1 MLERFVRGIIEKEG
15 KKAVID
21 IPVDKVSV
29 NPYQPRRHFNQHKLE
44 QLAQSIKEQGVIQPI
59 IVRPLGTG
67 YELVTGERRLRASKL
82 IGNKNIPAIVRNL
95 SDQDMVE
102 IVFIENL
109 QREQLDAHEEAEAY
123 RQLLSADAEGGTT
136 DMVMRRVGKDMKSI
150 QKRVWMLHLPP
161 VVKKAV
167 VSQLITPEHAR
178 LLSQISNEQK
188 QCDLLERIYREKLS
202 VEDTRRVISGFAATD
217 RIKEPGQETSA
228 AAASSRYSR
237 NTIRRLDG
245 CLILVRELVA
255 AIRDAGVPLSVTET
269 LDGKT
274 FEINLSFPVKN
285 N

>member
-21 IPVDKVSV
+21 IPVDKISV

-82 IGNKNIPAIVRNL
+82 IGNKNVPAIVRNL

-109 QREQLDAHEEAEAY
+109 QREQLDVHEEAEAY

-178 LLSQISNEQK
+178 LLSNISNEQK
-188 QCDLLERIYREKLS
+188 QCDLLERIYRDKLS
-202 VEDTRRVISGFAATD
+202 VEDTRRIISGFATTD
-217 RIKEPGQETSA
+217 RIKEPGQEQSPA
-228 AAASSRYSR
+228 AAASRYSR

-245 CLILVRELVA
+245 CLLLVRELVA
-255 AIRDAGVPLSVTET
+255 AIRDAGIPLSVTET